1 MGRKFIDNTKSVYN
15 TVIQFITVGIWKLNI
30 NDFNGARARMIK
42 YLKVALITAKNSGKD
57 NLGLYTV
64 SLSYFTALAVVPFA
78 AAAFVVTG
86 GFGLEKKL
94 EELLLESFVE
104 NQETLKWIIQF
115 AENIIKNSQQGLFGI
130 ISFLCFL
137 WIVIWMIINVEKSF
151 NGIWK
156 VNRARSFTKRIIYYI
171 GIIIVTPLVLTI
183 FLSVVL
189 FYRNAVQTLGTGF
202 GVKFLG
208 DSISFVLQWLL
219 FYGVVSI
226 TFCMMYKLIP
236 NTKVKFHAAMNAA
249 WITAFAFVVMQYLYM
264 ETQVMVSRMNAVYGA
279 FAAIPLFLIW
289 LNISWTIILVG
300 AEISHAFQNLDTN

>member
-1 MGRKFIDNTKSVYN
+1 M
-15 TVIQFITVGIWKLNI
+15 
-30 NDFNGARARMIK
+30 
-42 YLKVALITAKNSGKD
+42 
-57 NLGLYTV
+57 
-64 SLSYFTALAVVPFA
+64 
-78 AAAFVVTG
+78 
-86 GFGLEKKL
+86 
-94 EELLLESFVE
+94 
-104 NQETLKWIIQF
+104 
-115 AENIIKNSQQGLFGI
+115 
-130 ISFLCFL
+130 
-137 WIVIWMIINVEKSF
+137 
-151 NGIWK
+151 
-156 VNRARSFTKRIIYYI
+156 
-171 GIIIVTPLVLTI
+171 LTI

-189 FYRNAVQTLGTGF
+189 FYRNAVRTLGTGF